1 MRDLGL
7 SPARRCAQI
16 TRTVVRLLRGYATA
30 LVVLAFVGTG
40 GAAPGLAA
48 DQRQSVAPPLSL
60 PDLGGRTRTLNEFLG
75 SKPDGRIRGVQ
86 VGSCTYEDLARTIED
101 VIGSPR

>member
-7 SPARRCAQI
+7 SPPSLCAQI

-30 LVVLAFVGTG
+30 LVVLA
-40 GAAPGLAA
+40 
-48 DQRQSVAPPLSL
+48 S
-60 PDLGGRTRTLNEFLG
+60 

-86 VGSCTYEDLARTIED
+86 VGSCAYEDLARAIED